1 MQKKVLTSKLP
12 LQRKPSVRPASRS
25 AAPATDTTSLMLY
38 LQRTVG
44 NQAVNQLIQRYSL
57 AQRATGQAPTGS
69 EEELEDEDSSIVQ
82 GKAVVGLEGGPV
94 PPSLAGRIRSAIGG
108 GAPIA
113 NETRVQMESA
123 LGEDLSG
130 VRVHTGRE
138 ADSLNRSLGAIA
150 FTTGSDIFF
159 RDGAYRPGDSAGNK
173 LLAHELTHV
182 VQQRSMNASGPM
194 TVGPSDDQ
202 YEREADSVSSALAQR
217 ATDDN
222 DEDE

>member
-1 MQKKVLTSKLP
+1 MQKKVLASRIPAQT
-12 LQRKPSVRPASRS
+12 RPSARPISRS

-38 LQRTVG
+38 LQRTIG
-44 NQAVNQLIQRYSL
+44 NQAVNQLIQRY
-57 AQRATGQAPTGS
+57 AVTQRATTGDH
-69 EEELEDEDSSIVQ
+69 DESDDDTTSSVVQ

-94 PPSLAGRIRSAIGG
+94 PPDLARRIHSAVGG
-108 GAPIA
+108 GTPLAEQARAP
-113 NETRVQMESA
+113 MEAA
-123 LGEDLSG
+123 LGADLDG

-138 ADSLNRSLGAIA
+138 ADSLNRSLGAVA

-159 RDGAYRPGDSAGNK
+159 REGAYRPGESSGNK

-182 VQQRSMNASGPM
+182 VQQRSMSASGPM

-217 ATDDN
+217 ATDEDN
-222 DEDE
+222 DDDE